1 MDLVSVIYFEYWTKL
16 LNYLFY
22 EKKRIFGS
30 NNNSVE
36 KRILEIIYRYEDY
49 YNNDTI

>member
-1 MDLVSVIYFEYWTKL
+1 MDLVSVIYFEFCPILILRK
-16 LNYLFY
+16 
-22 EKKRIFGS
+22 KKRIFGS